1 MQKVISRFPDV
12 YMIKD
17 SLTHDLL
24 LITKFY
30 GVTISINDLKAINAK
45 KFNHFSHVKRSL
57 LKLHLNNLIDLNA
70 DNTWKITSKG
80 IAFIYDFAAVNPSTK
95 KNE

>member
-1 MQKVISRFPDV
+1 MQGAISHFPDV
-12 YMIKD
+12 HMIKD

-30 GVTISINDLKAINAK
+30 SKTIGFDDLKAINPK
-45 KFNHFSHVKRSL
+45 KFNRSSHVKRSL
-57 LKLHLNNLIDLNA
+57 LKLHLDNLIDLNV

-80 IAFIYDFAAVNPSTK
+80 IAFIYDFVAVNPSTK
-95 KNE
+95 KDE

>member
-1 MQKVISRFPDV
+1 MQKVISHFPDV
-12 YMIKD
+12 HMIKD

-30 GVTISINDLKAINAK
+30 SVTITINDLKAINPK

-57 LKLHLNNLIDLNA
+57 LKLHLNNLIHLNA